1 MKSFR
6 FSLES
11 VLEYRREIE
20 EEWEI
25 RLARVNGEYN
35 RILLDI
41 EENDRYSR
49 DALDGSSL
57 AAGGTEAHSWG
68 LYRWRLES
76 QKVQLLRALAA
87 KEEERSRIRR
97 RFLEVT
103 RDRKIISR
111 LKEKKME
118 EYKKYLV
125 KEEIK
130 RLDDLT
136 AAKSA
141 GEGAL

>member
-41 EENDRYSR
+41 EENDRHSR
-49 DALDGSSL
+49 EALDGSSL
-57 AAGGTEAHSWG
+57 AVGGTEAHSWG
-68 LYRWRLES
+68 MYRWRLES

-87 KEEERSRIRR
+87 KEEEQSRIRR
-97 RFLEVT
+97 KFLEVT

-118 EYKKYLV
+118 EYKKYLI

-141 GEGAL
+141 GEAAL

>member
-11 VLEYRREIE
+11 VLEYRRDIE

-25 RLARVNGEYN
+25 RLAKVNGEYN
-35 RILLDI
+35 RIALDI
-41 EENDRYSR
+41 ERVDRDAR
-49 DALDGSSL
+49 DALDGGSR
-57 AAGGTEAHSWG
+57 AAGGEEAHAWG

-76 QKVQLLRALAA
+76 QRLQLTRALAA
-87 KEEERSRIRR
+87 KDEERARIRK
-97 RFLEVT
+97 RFLEAT

-118 EYKKYLV
+118 EYRKYLI

-130 RLDDLT
+130 RLDDLS
-136 AAKSA
+136 ASKSVTEA
-141 GEGAL
+141 SL